1 MKLSEIDKHHITNDV
16 IEQVLFCTPQ
26 FEFKKADCLI
36 IFGCHIKTLLDER
49 IDCAL
54 EISKKKKIEF
64 FLLTGGIGL
73 KGDFNEAQYMKERLL
88 VSGIAANKILI
99 EDKSKTTEENITNSI
114 KILKQKRILK
124 NKTIVVV
131 SNQAHLRRIGMEL
144 KKHLI
149 SNCCNI
155 IYKYPKNELVSFE
168 NMKKKEKVRNM
179 LINQVIKI
187 VDYVNEGKLQDE
199 DIKWSSVK

>member
-1 MKLSEIDKHHITNDV
+1 MLSRTLSLKELRYPITSIIIKRSVIFNHISV
-16 IEQVLFCTPQ
+16 INYYTFIVP
-26 FEFKKADCLI
+26 
-36 IFGCHIKTLLDER
+36 
-49 IDCAL
+49 
-54 EISKKKKIEF
+54 
-64 FLLTGGIGL
+64 
-73 KGDFNEAQYMKERLL
+73 
-88 VSGIAANKILI
+88 
-99 EDKSKTTEENITNSI
+99 
-114 KILKQKRILK
+114 KRILK
-124 NKTIVVV
+124 NKTIMVV

-168 NMKKKEKVRNM
+168 NMKKNEKVRNM

>member
-1 MKLSEIDKHHITNDV
+1 MKLTEIHTENITNE
-16 IEQVLFCTPQ
+16 IIKTVLFNTPKTYYQ
-26 FEFKKADCLI
+26 EAGCLI

-88 VSGIAANKILI
+88 VWGIAANKILI

-114 KILKQKRILK
+114 KILKQNL
-124 NKTIVVV
+124 
-131 SNQAHLRRIGMEL
+131 L
-144 KKHLI
+144 
-149 SNCCNI
+149 
-155 IYKYPKNELVSFE
+155 
-168 NMKKKEKVRNM
+168 
-179 LINQVIKI
+179 IKI
-187 VDYVNEGKLQDE
+187 N
-199 DIKWSSVK
+199 SF